1 MPSLKWVPGETSWKS
16 EGDWRN
22 VIYITQRV
30 PIGVQVITPICPLPP
45 LLFFFTYKLR
55 VHVYFII
62 VLLVLSIFRFAE
74 TNRLSE
80 RYRGEYREN
89 GLSLSFSWKAVSRI
103 FPTKSSFHSCP
114 SCHVPLAM
122 NAVWGKTRKEFCV
135 IIVARLSF
143 PAHVEFVWL
152 RFCTLFPG
160 LFFYFHCF
168 VHFFFSPSITVAT

>member
-1 MPSLKWVPGETSWKS
+1 M
-16 EGDWRN
+16 
-22 VIYITQRV
+22 
-30 PIGVQVITPICPLPP
+30 
-45 LLFFFTYKLR
+45 
-55 VHVYFII
+55 
-62 VLLVLSIFRFAE
+62 LVLSIFRFAE

-168 VHFFFSPSITVAT
+168 VHFFFSIHYCSDVKSLGFFYVLGFINKPYPWTGRFKLQYWVLFVMLVVCLLAWLTAIFDWRLEQVLGG